1 MNRLSQLRR
10 DQHDPAGQQVWD
22 TITGD
27 DAGRVGES
35 GALGGPFNA
44 VVHAPDV
51 GRRLISLG
59 VTVLT
64 ATSLDRR
71 LTEVAVITVGARW
84 RAEFEWWAHARIA
97 RKQGVDPAVVA
108 AIGAGEDP
116 PFEREDERVVYE
128 AAHELASSGR
138 LRQDRYDAVCALLGE
153 AGAVELVALCGY
165 YTLLAFLLNAFAVA
179 LPSDVPRQ
187 WPADAD

>member
-1 MNRLSQLRR
+1 VNRLSQLRR
-10 DQHDPAGQQVWD
+10 DQLDPTGQQVWD
-22 TITGD
+22 TITAD

-44 VVHAPDV
+44 FVHAPDV

-97 RKQGVDPAVVA
+97 RKQGVDPAVVT

-128 AAHELASSGR
+128 AAHELASSGQLGR
-138 LRQDRYDAVCALLGE
+138 DRYDAVCALLGE
-153 AGAVELVALCGY
+153 AGTVEFVALCGY
-165 YTLLAFLLNAFAVA
+165 YTLLAFMLNAFAVP
-179 LPSDVPRQ
+179 LPPGVPHQ